1 MPQYRVGVVR
11 SMISELP
18 GIQRVRVEIDGD
30 DQRAYNLPNLT
41 GFVAVG
47 DSIMVNTT
55 AVELGLGTG
64 GWHVIHANLTRP
76 TVGHRGP
83 GHIMK
88 MRYTSL
94 QADVGSYEEHHPEL
108 PSSLDGTPVVVCSL
122 HSQMGV
128 VAATFGELAPRKRLV
143 YVMTDGAALP
153 LALSD
158 LVRDL
163 VSKDLL
169 AATVTAGHAFGG
181 DAEAV
186 NVPSALCIARH
197 AFRADA
203 IVVAMGP
210 GVVGTGSE
218 LGTTAIEV
226 GPALDAARVLGGR
239 PIVCV
244 RSSSADNRDRHRGVS
259 HHTHTSLRFCQGAEV
274 AWPKNPEQP
283 IAEVPAFDG
292 HTVAHVT
299 TPDVAAVLTGFG
311 LRITTMGRTV
321 NQDRLFFDMAA
332 AAGARAAEVLR

>member
-1 MPQYRVGVVR
+1 MPKFRVGVVT
-11 SMISELP
+11 SKILEVP
-18 GIQRVRVEIDGD
+18 GIQRVWIEIDGQN
-30 DQRAYNLPNLT
+30 QRAYNLPTLVGT
-41 GFVAVG
+41 VDVG
-47 DSIMVNTT
+47 DSVMVNTT

-64 GWHVIHANLTRP
+64 GWHVVHANLSHP
-76 TVGHRGP
+76 TSSISGA

-94 QADVGSYEEHHPEL
+94 QADVGSFEEHHPDI
-108 PSSLDGTPVVVCSL
+108 PGTLDGIPVVVCSL

-128 VAATFGELAPRKRLV
+128 VAASFAACAPEKRLA

-153 LALSD
+153 IALSD
-158 LVRDL
+158 LVREL
-163 VSKDLL
+163 VAKDLI
-169 AATVTAGHAFGG
+169 VGSITAGHAFGG

-226 GPALDAARVLGGR
+226 GPALDAARVLGGH
-239 PIVCV
+239 PIICV
-244 RSSSADNRDRHRGVS
+244 RSSSADERDRHRGIS
-259 HHTHTSLRFCQGAEV
+259 HHSRTALRFCERAEL
-274 AWPKNPEQP
+274 AWPKNAGADAPD
-283 IAEVPAFDG
+283 ARSLG
-292 HTVAHVT
+292 SHTVAHVPI
-299 TPDVAAVLTGFG
+299 PDIANVLSNYQ

-321 NQDRLFFDMAA
+321 DEDRLFFDMAA
-332 AAGARAAEVLR
+332 AAGARAAEVAR